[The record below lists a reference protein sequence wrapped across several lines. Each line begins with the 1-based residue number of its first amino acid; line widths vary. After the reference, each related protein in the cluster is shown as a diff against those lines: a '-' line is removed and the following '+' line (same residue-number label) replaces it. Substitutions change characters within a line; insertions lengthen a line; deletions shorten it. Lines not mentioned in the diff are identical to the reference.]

1 MEKKIVVSKRFRNN
15 SLRIYQYLQLRF
27 SSKTAFLFLDKLEER
42 ITFIINHPEAGKVS
56 EKRNDVR
63 SILFTPYNRI
73 YYRIRKNK
81 VTILCLFDMRKN
93 PSKKP
98 Y

>member
-56 EKRNDVR
+56 EKRVLIPPVPLGDQR
-63 SILFTPYNRI
+63 EIQLQAP
-73 YYRIRKNK
+73 
-81 VTILCLFDMRKN
+81 
-93 PSKKP
+93 
-98 Y
+98 